1 MDLRPY
7 RPADLPGCLAVLDS
21 HLPDAGQRAEFET
34 FLTAP
39 RGSYF
44 VLEHDRSLVGC
55 GGYVAQAPTAR
66 LVWGV
71 IRRDAQHQGLG
82 RFLLMY
88 RLREIGKVANIETVS
103 VEVPPDAAGFFEAQ
117 GFRKAGERGARV
129 TLVKRLIVCS

>member
-1 MDLRPY
+1 MDIRPY
-7 RPADLPGCLAVLDS
+7 RPADLPACLAVLDS
-21 HLPDAGQRAEFET
+21 HLPEAGLRAEFEA

-39 RGSYF
+39 EGPYF
-44 VLEHDRSLVGC
+44 VLEHDGALIGC
-55 GGYVAQAPTAR
+55 GGYVVQASAAR

-88 RLREIGKVANIETVS
+88 RLREIGKETGIETVS
-103 VEVPPDAAGFFEAQ
+103 VEVPAEAAGFFEAQ
-117 GFRKAGERGARV
+117 GFRRAADRGGQL